1 MLDLATVQI
10 DINHWIETF
19 LEIANPALGNWA
31 PCPYARR
38 ARLDNAYEVRLG
50 NNILFDLMEI
60 GRLGL
65 DSKEVVILAYD
76 SKHHTGTD
84 FELAVQTA
92 CQEYLLPQDLIALVD
107 HPDLPELV
115 NGVSM
120 NQGTYA
126 LILIQNLTDLNQ
138 RAAAMGRKG
147 FYDTWPES
155 YLQELFQH
163 RQDPRP

>member
-1 MLDLATVQI
+1 MNLEQIKI
-10 DINHWIETF
+10 DINQWIEEF
-19 LEIANPALGNWA
+19 LEIPNPALGGWS

-50 NNILFDLMEI
+50 NNILFDIINVATQGLG
-60 GRLGL
+60 GR
-65 DSKEVVILAYD
+65 DVVIIAYD
-76 SKHHTGTD
+76 PAGCQGTD
-84 FELAVQTA
+84 FELAVHAA
-92 CQEYLLPQDLIALVD
+92 CQQYLLPQDLIALVD

-115 NGVSM
+115 NGVTM

-138 RAAAMGRKG
+138 KAAAMGRKG
-147 FYDTWPES
+147 FYDTWPEP
-155 YLQELFQH
+155 YLKELFQY

>member
-1 MLDLATVQI
+1 MLNLETVK
-10 DINHWIETF
+10 ININRWIEEF
-19 LEIANPALGNWA
+19 LEIANPALGGWA

-38 ARLDNAYEVRLG
+38 ARLDGAYEVRLG
-50 NNILFDLMEI
+50 DNILFDLMDL

-65 DSKEVVILAYD
+65 GGKDVVILAYNPV
-76 SKHHTGTD
+76 SYTGSA

-115 NGVSM
+115 NNVCM
-120 NQGTYA
+120 NQGIYA
-126 LILIQNLTDLNQ
+126 LILIQRLSDLNQ

-147 FYDTWPES
+147 FYDTWPEP
-155 YLQELFQH
+155 YLKDLFQH
-163 RQDPRP
+163 RKDPRP

>member
-1 MLDLATVQI
+1 MDIEQIQI

-19 LEIANPALGNWA
+19 LELANPALGGWA
-31 PCPYARR
+31 PCPFARR

-50 NNILFDLMEI
+50 DNVLFDLIDI
-60 GRLGL
+60 GRDGIGNR
-65 DSKEVVILAYD
+65 DVVILAYD
-76 SKHHTGTD
+76 PTEYAGAD

-92 CQEYLLPQDLIALVD
+92 CQAYLLPQDLIALVD

-126 LILIQNLTDLNQ
+126 LILIQRLSDLNQ
-138 RAAAMGRKG
+138 KAAAMGRKG
-147 FYDTWPES
+147 FYDSWPKE